1 MIVLCFFFFKQKTAY
16 EMRISDWSSD
26 VCSSDLSS
34 QPRLDPWRSASARP
48 ARRPA
53 AAKAAARWVAMVVL
67 PQPPLGLATR
77 TVIMQLAFPGL
88 VPERLGGGEGLPGAA
103 HLQLD
108 IEQRTVVPADHL
120 ADGTLHLP
128 RAAARWRLLGEVYQQ
143 VLGDRH
149 IVQVAEALLQVAQ
162 RGEIAL
168 AALGRIEAAEEL
180 RSVAQLLHGDTR
192 LVALRGGQLR
202 KAPAALQR
210 LAVALGEQRVGES
223 DERLGE
229 RHLPCRLPCRFWA
242 PAAILQPAPEA
253 QQEARVARR
262 GQRLAELQLG
272 RASCR
277 ERVCQYV

>member
-88 VPERLGGGEGLPGAA
+88 VP
-103 HLQLD
+103 
-108 IEQRTVVPADHL
+108 
-120 ADGTLHLP
+120 
-128 RAAARWRLLGEVYQQ
+128 
-143 VLGDRH
+143 
-149 IVQVAEALLQVAQ
+149 
-162 RGEIAL
+162 
-168 AALGRIEAAEEL
+168 
-180 RSVAQLLHGDTR
+180 
-192 LVALRGGQLR
+192 
-202 KAPAALQR
+202 
-210 LAVALGEQRVGES
+210 
-223 DERLGE
+223 
-229 RHLPCRLPCRFWA
+229 
-242 PAAILQPAPEA
+242 AI
-253 QQEARVARR
+253 
-262 GQRLAELQLG
+262 G

-277 ERVCQYV
+277 ERVCQYG

>member
-1 MIVLCFFFFKQKTAY
+1 
-16 EMRISDWSSD
+16 
-26 VCSSDLSS
+26 
-34 QPRLDPWRSASARP
+34 
-48 ARRPA
+48 
-53 AAKAAARWVAMVVL
+53 
-67 PQPPLGLATR
+67 
-77 TVIMQLAFPGL
+77 MQLAFPGR

-180 RSVAQLLHGDTR
+180 RSVAQLLHGDTK

-210 LAVALGEQRVGES
+210 SEEHTS
-223 DERLGE
+223 
-229 RHLPCRLPCRFWA
+229 
-242 PAAILQPAPEA
+242 
-253 QQEARVARR
+253 
-262 GQRLAELQLG
+262 ELQSLM
-272 RASCR
+272 RISYA
-277 ERVCQYV
+277 VF